1 MYNIIIIMSFH
12 SGLNGETRCRVF
24 SNTSMDTGIY
34 FDASRDRGSPVIG
47 NDSLTTS
54 GSSTQPLMSASNQ
67 QTRETHVQA
76 TRTASGGTMS
86 QTSNL
91 TAVSDY
97 EEPIDSVRRYLQASQ
112 SSTQQTFVLS
122 QYETVC

>member
-1 MYNIIIIMSFH
+1 
-12 SGLNGETRCRVF
+12 
-24 SNTSMDTGIY
+24 MDTGIY
-34 FDASRDRGSPVIG
+34 FDTSEEQTGSTVIG
-47 NDSLTTS
+47 NDSLTMSSSSAVPMVTVS
-54 GSSTQPLMSASNQ
+54 GQ
-67 QTRETHVQA
+67 QTRETPEQLRV
-76 TRTASGGTMS
+76 TRTFSGGGTMS

-112 SSTQQTFVLS
+112 SNSQPAYVLS

>member
-1 MYNIIIIMSFH
+1 MCTVIPH
-12 SGLNGETRCRVF
+12 SGLGRERSGRVF
-24 SNTSMDTGIY
+24 TNTNMDTGIY
-34 FDASRDRGSPVIG
+34 FDPSEGQTESTVIG
-47 NDSLTTS
+47 NDALTTS
-54 GSSTQPLMSASNQ
+54 SSSAVPLVTFSSQ
-67 QTRETHVQA
+67 QTRETHEQLQA
-76 TRTASGGTMS
+76 TRASTAGGTMS

-112 SSTQQTFVLS
+112 SNSQPTCVLS